1 MRKINYFW
9 NIAPKFSKILHLVG
23 IVIAAAILL
32 ITIFGAN
39 KAINK
44 SFFELPFFQFFDEDG
59 EMDTL
64 KNEHEE
70 LLEDFDDL
78 KRSEIREFEGKT
90 GIAFDKFLEYFSNPS
105 LFNLVKIS
113 GYVNQYDGETIDS
126 ETLTILKII
135 VLVVAGYATILG
147 LFILLFGF
155 FGSVGLA
162 IFTLILSIPFHLVSM
177 GTGFTIVLAILFV
190 VYAVIQ
196 GKLNREY
203 KRYKKAMK
211 RAY

>member
-9 NIAPKFSKILHLVG
+9 NLAPKSSKILHLVSV
-23 IVIAAAILL
+23 VIAVVILL
-32 ITIFGAN
+32 ITIIGAN
-39 KAINK
+39 KAINA
-44 SFFELPFFQFFDEDG
+44 SFFELPFFQFFDEEG
-59 EMDTL
+59 EMDAL
-64 KNEHEE
+64 KEDHEE
-70 LLEDFDDL
+70 LLEDLDDL

-105 LFNLVKIS
+105 LFNLVKIA
-113 GYVNQYDGETIDS
+113 GYVNQYGEETIDS

-135 VLVVAGYATILG
+135 VLVIAGYATILG

-162 IFTLILSIPFHLVSM
+162 IFTLILSIPFHLVLT

-203 KRYKKAMK
+203 RRYKKAIN